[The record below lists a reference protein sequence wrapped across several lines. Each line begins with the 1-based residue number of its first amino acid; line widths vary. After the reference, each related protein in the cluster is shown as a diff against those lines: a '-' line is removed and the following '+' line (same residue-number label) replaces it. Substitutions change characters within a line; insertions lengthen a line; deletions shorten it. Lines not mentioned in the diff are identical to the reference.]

1 MQFKDQLDF
10 VSQHIKKNKL
20 RVFMTILA
28 ATMGTAFLI
37 ILASVG
43 FGIQHTLKKEILD
56 NRLVTQVE
64 VHSADLTIEKA
75 DKMKKLD
82 HVKAVVLRQEV
93 NASQET
99 TLDTYTSPG
108 GLLIT
113 DFEEEKK
120 AGFALEEGRLPKTKS
135 EIVVG
140 YDFSTYLMNESEVEK
155 FHSQQQGTDL
165 NEEEQSEL
173 EVPHYEGELLGKE
186 ISYEFGSY
194 ETNESYKEPVKLTI
208 VGIAKAPSKDF
219 ISDGK
224 LYADA
229 SLIPELE
236 AIYDRHKPEE
246 SEDSLFYLNLNVYA
260 DELQN
265 VKGITTLL
273 KDEGY
278 SVYSISEELEQI
290 DVFFLA
296 LKAGLIF
303 VGTIAILISSIG
315 IFNTMTMAVTE
326 RTREIGVMKALG
338 AKPKLI
344 QRLFL
349 LESAWIGIIGTVI
362 AVILSYTISL
372 LANYILPLIVG
383 AALGE
388 EDFGELNVTFSIIP
402 WQLVVIASAISISVA
417 MISGWRPARK
427 ATQIDVI
434 DALRQE
440 L

>member
-37 ILASVG
+37 TLASVG
-43 FGIQHTLKKEILD
+43 FGIQDTLKKEILD

-64 VHSADLTIEKA
+64 VYSADLSKEKA
-75 DKMKKLD
+75 DKMKELD
-82 HVKAVVLRQEV
+82 HVKAVVLRQQV
-93 NASQET
+93 SAYQKT
-99 TLDTYTSPG
+99 TLDKYTSSSE
-108 GLLIT
+108 LIVS
-113 DFEEEKK
+113 DFGEEQK
-120 AGFALEEGRLPKTKS
+120 AGFTLEKGRLPQS
-135 EIVVG
+135 EYEVVVG
-140 YDFSTYLMNESEVEK
+140 HDFAENLMNEEEVEK
-155 FHSQQQGTDL
+155 FQAEQKGKDL
-165 NEEEQSEL
+165 SATEQDEL
-173 EVPHYEGELLGKE
+173 EFPHYKEELLEKK
-186 ISYEFGSY
+186 ITYEMGSY
-194 ETNESYKEPVKLTI
+194 ETYESYKEPIKLTI
-208 VGIAKAPSKDF
+208 VGVAKAPAKDF
-219 ISDGK
+219 ISDSK
-224 LYADA
+224 IYADS
-229 SLIPELE
+229 SLISELE
-236 AIYDRHKPEE
+236 AIYDRHKPEASDE
-246 SEDSLFYLNLNVYA
+246 TLFGMNLNIYA

-265 VKGITTLL
+265 VKAITTSL

-362 AVILSYTISL
+362 AVILSYAISI

-388 EDFGELNVTFSIIP
+388 EEFSELNVTFSIIP

-434 DALRQE
+434 DALRRE

>member
-1 MQFKDQLDF
+1 MQFKDQIDF
-10 VSQHIKKNKL
+10 VRQHIKKNKL

-43 FGIQHTLKKEILD
+43 FGIQDTLKKEILD
-56 NRLVTQVE
+56 NRLVTQIE
-64 VHSADLTIEKA
+64 VYSADIDKEKA
-75 DKMKKLD
+75 DEMKKLD
-82 HVKAVVLRQEV
+82 HVKAVVLKQEV
-93 NASQET
+93 SGFQET
-99 TLDTYTSPG
+99 TLDTYTTSST
-108 GLLIT
+108 LIVS
-113 DFEEEKK
+113 DFGEEQK
-120 AGFALEEGRLPKTKS
+120 AGFALDKGRLPQTQY
-135 EIVVG
+135 EVVVG
-140 YDFSTYLMNESEVEK
+140 SDFAESLTNEEEVEK
-155 FHSQQQGTDL
+155 FQAEQEGKDL
-165 NEEEQSEL
+165 SEQEQAEL
-173 EVPHYEGELLGKE
+173 EWPHYEGELIGKE
-186 ISYEFGSY
+186 ITYEIGSY

-208 VGIAKAPSKDF
+208 VGIAQAPSKDF
-219 ISDGK
+219 ISDIK
-224 LYADA
+224 IYADA
-229 SLIPELE
+229 SLISELE
-236 AIYDRHKPEE
+236 TIYNRHKPEA
-246 SEDSLFYLNLNVYA
+246 SEESLFSPNLNVYA
-260 DELQN
+260 YELQH
-265 VKGITTLL
+265 VKGITNSL

-349 LESAWIGIIGTVI
+349 LESAWIGVIGTVV
-362 AVILSYTISL
+362 AVILSYAISI
-372 LANYILPLIVG
+372 LANYLLPIIVG

-388 EDFGELNVTFSIIP
+388 EGFGDLEVTFSIIP
-402 WQLVVIASAISISVA
+402 WQLVAIASTISISVA

-427 ATQIDVI
+427 ATRIDVI
-434 DALRQE
+434 EALRRE

>member
-1 MQFKDQLDF
+1 MQFKDQIDF

-28 ATMGTAFLI
+28 ATMGTSFLI

-43 FGIQHTLKKEILD
+43 FGIQDTLKKEILD

-64 VHSADLTIEKA
+64 VYSADLDVEKA
-75 DKMKKLD
+75 DKMKTLD

-93 NASQET
+93 NGFQET
-99 TLDTYTSPG
+99 TLDKYTTSSA
-108 GLLIT
+108 LVVS
-113 DFEEEKK
+113 DFGEEQK
-120 AGFALEEGRLPKTKS
+120 AGFALDKGRLPKSKY
-135 EIVVG
+135 EVVVG
-140 YDFSTYLMNESEVEK
+140 SDFAGNLMNEDEVERFQNEQEGK
-155 FHSQQQGTDL
+155 ELS
-165 NEEEQSEL
+165 EEEQAEL
-173 EVPHYEGELLGKE
+173 EWPHYEGELLGKE
-186 ISYEFGSY
+186 ITYKIGSY
-194 ETNESYKEPVKLTI
+194 ETIESYKEPVKLTI

-219 ISDGK
+219 ISDTK

-229 SLIPELE
+229 SLMSELE

-246 SEDSLFYLNLNVYA
+246 SEESLFNPNLNIYA
-260 DELQN
+260 DELQY
-265 VKGITTLL
+265 VKGITDSL

-362 AVILSYTISL
+362 AVILSYAISI
-372 LANYILPLIVG
+372 LANYLLPIIVG

-388 EDFGELNVTFSIIP
+388 EGFGDLEVTFSIIP

-427 ATQIDVI
+427 ATRIDVI
-434 DALRQE
+434 DALRRE

>member
-43 FGIQHTLKKEILD
+43 FGIQDTLKREILD

-64 VHSADLTIEKA
+64 VYGADLDTGKA

-93 NASQET
+93 NALQET
-99 TLDTYTSPG
+99 KLDKYTSPS
-108 GLLIT
+108 GLLVS
-113 DFEEEKK
+113 DFGEEEK
-120 AGFALEEGRLPKTKS
+120 AGFSLEKGRLPNSKY

-140 YDFSTYLMNESEVEK
+140 HDFANNLMNEEEVEK
-155 FHSQQQGTDL
+155 FQRQQQG
-165 NEEEQSEL
+165 NEMNDEDQADVEL
-173 EVPHYEGELLGKE
+173 PHYEGELLGKE
-186 ISYEFGSY
+186 ITYEFGSF
-194 ETNESYKEPVKLTI
+194 ETNETYKEPIKLTI

-236 AIYDRHKPEE
+236 AIYDRHKPKE
-246 SEDSLFYLNLNVYA
+246 SEDSLFYSNLNVYA

-265 VKGITTLL
+265 VKGITTSL
-273 KDEGY
+273 KDDGY

-349 LESAWIGIIGTVI
+349 LESAWIGIIGTII
-362 AVILSYTISL
+362 AVILSYAISI
-372 LANYILPLIVG
+372 LANYILPLVVG

-402 WQLVVIASAISISVA
+402 WQLVIIASAISIGVA
-417 MISGWRPARK
+417 MVSGWRPARK

-434 DALRQE
+434 DALRRE

>member
-1 MQFKDQLDF
+1 MQFKDQIDF
-10 VSQHIKKNKL
+10 VRQHIKKNKL

-43 FGIQHTLKKEILD
+43 FGIQDTLKKEILD

-64 VHSADLTIEKA
+64 VYSADLDIEEA
-75 DKMKKLD
+75 DKMKKMD
-82 HVKAVVLRQEV
+82 HVKAVVLRQGV
-93 NASQET
+93 NAFQET
-99 TLDTYTSPG
+99 TLDKYTTLSD
-108 GLLIT
+108 LIVS
-113 DFEEEKK
+113 DFGEEQK
-120 AGFALEEGRLPKTKS
+120 AGFALEKGRLPKSKY
-135 EIVVG
+135 EVVVG
-140 YDFSTYLMNESEVEK
+140 NDFAGNLMNEEEVEK
-155 FHSQQQGTDL
+155 FQNEQEGKEVS
-165 NEEEQSEL
+165 EEEQAEL
-173 EVPHYEGELLGKE
+173 ELPHYKGELLGKE
-186 ISYEFGSY
+186 ITYEIGSY

-219 ISDGK
+219 ISDIK

-229 SLIPELE
+229 SLISELE

-246 SEDSLFYLNLNVYA
+246 SEESLFNPNLNIYA
-260 DELQN
+260 DELQH
-265 VKGITTLL
+265 VKGITNSL

-349 LESAWIGIIGTVI
+349 LESAWIGIIGTII
-362 AVILSYTISL
+362 AVVLSYAISI
-372 LANYILPLIVG
+372 LANYLLPIIVG

-388 EDFGELNVTFSIIP
+388 EGFGDLDVTFSIIP

-427 ATQIDVI
+427 ATRIDVI
-434 DALRQE
+434 DALRRE

>member
-1 MQFKDQLDF
+1 MQFKDQIDF

-43 FGIQHTLKKEILD
+43 FGIQDTLRSEILD
-56 NRLVTQVE
+56 NRLVTQIE
-64 VHSADLTIEKA
+64 VYSSDIDSAKA
-75 DKMKKLD
+75 EEMKKLN
-82 HVKAVVLRQEV
+82 HVKAVVLRQQISL
-93 NASQET
+93 SQQS
-99 TLDTYTSPG
+99 TLDTYSNSGTLVVSE
-108 GLLIT
+108 
-113 DFEEEKK
+113 FAEEQK
-120 AGFALEEGRLPKTKS
+120 AGFALETGRLPENKY

-140 YDFSTYLMNESEVEK
+140 SDFAKNLIDEAEVEK
-155 FHSQQQGTDL
+155 LENQQRAEDSTTEGDA
-165 NEEEQSEL
+165 EIEM
-173 EVPHYEGELLGKE
+173 PHYEGDLLGKE
-186 ISYEFGSY
+186 ITYDLGSY
-194 ETNESYKEPVKLTI
+194 ETTELYGEPIQLKI
-208 VGIAKAPSKDF
+208 VGVAKAPAKDF
-219 ISDGK
+219 MFDSN

-229 SLIPELE
+229 SIIPELE

-246 SEDSLFYLNLNVYA
+246 GADPLFNSNLNIYA

-265 VKGITTLL
+265 VKGITNAL

-362 AVILSYTISL
+362 AVILSYAISI

-388 EDFGELNVTFSIIP
+388 EDFNELNVTFSIIP

-434 DALRQE
+434 DALRRE

>member
-1 MQFKDQLDF
+1 MQVKDQFDF
-10 VSQHIKKNKL
+10 VRQHIRKNKL
-20 RVFMTILA
+20 RVFMTVLA

-43 FGIQHTLKKEILD
+43 FGIQDTLRKEILD

-64 VHSADLTIEKA
+64 VYAADLNAEKA
-75 DKMKKLD
+75 EEMKKID
-82 HVKAVVLRQEV
+82 HVNAVVFRQNVGTWQKSELDGFTTY
-93 NASQET
+93 SQLT
-99 TLDTYTSPG
+99 VS
-108 GLLIT
+108 
-113 DFEEEKK
+113 DFKEEAK
-120 AGFALEEGRLPKTKS
+120 AGFALAEGRLPKNAQ
-135 EIVVG
+135 EVVVG
-140 YDFSTYLMNESEVEK
+140 HDFAASLYDESAEQTEQATAESDEETSESEPQPAYREAVIGKTFTYELGN
-155 FHSQQQGTDL
+155 F
-165 NEEEQSEL
+165 NEEKS
-173 EVPHYEGELLGKE
+173 
-186 ISYEFGSY
+186 FGQ
-194 ETNESYKEPVKLTI
+194 PIQLTI
-208 VGIAKAPSKDF
+208 VGIAKAPAKDF
-219 ISDGK
+219 IQDSRI
-224 LYADA
+224 YADA
-229 SLIPELE
+229 AVIPELE
-236 AIYDRHKPEE
+236 SIYAKGMPEDNE
-246 SEDSLFYLNLNVYA
+246 EPLFSANLNVYA
-260 DELQN
+260 DKLEN
-265 VKGITTLL
+265 VKSVTQVL
-273 KDEGY
+273 KKDGY
-278 SVYSISEELEQI
+278 DVYSISEELDQI

-349 LESAWIGIIGTVI
+349 LESAWIGLLGTVI
-362 AVILSYTISL
+362 AVVLSYAISM
-372 LANYILPLIVG
+372 LANFVLPMIVG

-388 EDFGELNVTFSIIP
+388 DGFSDLDVTFSIIP
-402 WQLVVIASAISISVA
+402 WQLVLIASAISLAVA